1 MNKEPSSGQHKVHF
15 RRAEPLRAANRMQT
29 TEPAMEPVIQM
40 EAKEKL
46 ARSKKSK
53 IALVAGKAAMAAAC
67 TIPIADLALSD
78 AWTAKQYEVVTER
91 VTMSSPIGEAA
102 TENGILAAIG
112 IAETV
117 ALGHVISKN
126 KKVQNAFAD
135 FEDYSAERHA
145 NMGPVKRTVS
155 KTVNTPFAALEKVA
169 NGFNKLG
176 ERLSESRSG
185 SIRSVGKLAIEA
197 GQVNIMGTSGM
208 ILQET
213 MAGEPPKLGRQ
224 AYLGG
229 LIMGSWLGMA
239 EGIRQVYRNV
249 PVVRPPLDA
258 VGRTYETLTSMNV
271 TNPLSTPISS
281 IAITSTV
288 AALAYTG
295 WKIEEFRE
303 RREQTTGID
312 YEQVREEVTNFQN
325 SQ

>member
-1 MNKEPSSGQHKVHF
+1 MNEKAPLSQYKV
-15 RRAEPLRAANRMQT
+15 RLKRTEPLHAPN
-29 TEPAMEPVIQM
+29 PVQAPDLSNVPIP
-40 EAKEKL
+40 EAQVKEKFT
-46 ARSKKSK
+46 RSKKGK
-53 IALVAGKAAMAAAC
+53 IAMFAGKAAMAAAC

-91 VTMSSPIGEAA
+91 VSMDSPLSEAA
-102 TENGILAAIG
+102 TENGILATLG

-117 ALGHVISKN
+117 ALGHVISRN

-135 FEDYSAERHA
+135 FEVYSEERHA
-145 NMGPVKRTVS
+145 KMGSVKRAVS
-155 KTVNTPFAALEKVA
+155 KTVNAPFAALEKVA
-169 NGFNKLG
+169 TGFNKLG
-176 ERLSESRSG
+176 EKMSESRTG
-185 SIRSVGKLAIEA
+185 AVRSVGKVAVEA

-224 AYLGG
+224 IYLGG
-229 LIMGSWLGMA
+229 LIMSSWLGVA
-239 EGIRQVYRNV
+239 EGVRQVYRNV
-249 PVVRPPLDA
+249 PAVRHPLDIA
-258 VGRTYETLTSMNV
+258 GRTYETLTSMDV

-303 RREQTTGID
+303 RREQMTGID
-312 YEQVREEVTNFQN
+312 HEQLQEEIANFQN

>member
-1 MNKEPSSGQHKVHF
+1 MNEKALSDKYPVRPK
-15 RRAEPLRAANRMQT
+15 RTEPLRAANRI
-29 TEPAMEPVIQM
+29 PASESVVTDNGHHDS
-40 EAKEKL
+40 KEKFV
-46 ARSKKSK
+46 RSKKGK
-53 IALVAGKAAMAAAC
+53 VAILAGKAAMAAAC

-91 VTMSSPIGEAA
+91 VTMDSPIGEAA

-117 ALGHVISKN
+117 ALGQVISRN

-135 FEDYSAERHA
+135 FDDYTEERHA
-145 NMGPVKRTVS
+145 KMGPVKRAVS
-155 KTVNTPFAALEKVA
+155 KTVNAPFGALEKVA
-169 NGFNKLG
+169 TGFNRLG
-176 ERLSESRSG
+176 ERMSESRSN
-185 SIRSVGKLAIEA
+185 SVRSVGKVAVEA

-213 MAGEPPKLGRQ
+213 MAGDPPKLGRQ
-224 AYLGG
+224 VYLGG
-229 LIMGSWLGMA
+229 LIMASWLGMA

-249 PVVRPPLDA
+249 PAVRPPLDFA
-258 VGRTYETLTSMNV
+258 GRTYETLTSMDV
-271 TNPLSTPISS
+271 TSPLSTPVSS

-303 RREQTTGID
+303 RREQLTGID
-312 YEQVREEVTNFQN
+312 HEQVQEQIVNFQN
-325 SQ
+325 DQ